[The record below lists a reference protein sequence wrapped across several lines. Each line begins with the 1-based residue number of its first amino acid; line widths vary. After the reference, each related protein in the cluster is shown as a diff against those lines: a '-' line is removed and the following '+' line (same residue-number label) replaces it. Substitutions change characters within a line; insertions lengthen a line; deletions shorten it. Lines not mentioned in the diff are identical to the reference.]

1 MSDDQWETTSW
12 DARRDPWFT
21 EPPWPTRRPALP
33 PWSADE
39 YAQLIPAPRRSTEWD
54 RP

>member
-21 EPPWPTRRPALP
+21 EPPWPT
-33 PWSADE
+33 DE

-54 RP
+54 R